1 MCGPASHSHWLQH
14 HTSPL
19 HTWIETCTLTNLRI
33 RIPKNI
39 RRNNFQKAEMHEFE
53 YYDEILWRTH
63 VWDEDAM
70 MWLVH
75 CQSGVPARPTPA
87 SAARMLRWE
96 DARAS
101 ISPPIGLGSWSRSC
115 PPLVLPMLQYL
126 SHVRILCLLIISN
139 LRSST
144 CGYHTTYGHNCNLDN

>member
-63 VWDEDAM
+63 V
-70 MWLVH
+70 
-75 CQSGVPARPTPA
+75 
-87 SAARMLRWE
+87 
-96 DARAS
+96 
-101 ISPPIGLGSWSRSC
+101 
-115 PPLVLPMLQYL
+115 
-126 SHVRILCLLIISN
+126 
-139 LRSST
+139 
-144 CGYHTTYGHNCNLDN
+144 